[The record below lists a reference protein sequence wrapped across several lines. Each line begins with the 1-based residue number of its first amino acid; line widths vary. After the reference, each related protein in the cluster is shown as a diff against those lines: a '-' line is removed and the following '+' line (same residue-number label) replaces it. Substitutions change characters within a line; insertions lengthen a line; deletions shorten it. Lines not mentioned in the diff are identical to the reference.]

1 MKLFLF
7 TFISLFLGCSS
18 TSLTSPPHQD
28 DMKALANKLSRI
40 TSFDAPEDHDNSSYA
55 LLFLK
60 ANSLVSKGQNT
71 EACPYY
77 EFLSKNE
84 VFVLQKLA
92 WVRALGTCHYSK
104 DQLVN
109 TWEREDLI
117 IPKWLNE
124 EYVNTSYSVAKKN
137 KLRKY
142 EAIFISKKSRYEKVK
157 KERLELLKN
166 AHKIS
171 KTAGDSELEDELLTK
186 IHRLAPRLMNDI
198 HESDRYKV
206 GRDFENIR
214 DFDRARMFYRKIIR
228 DPSVKL
234 KTKKMAWNRLR
245 LSYKLQRQK
254 PTYVQ
259 KTLKMVNFFKKKL
272 INKPKDKRIKRIWV
286 NTSIKYSRALW
297 TLHQRDEGRAV
308 LKKLLAFGVEDKE
321 PLVQIH
327 WILGKMKA
335 EEKLFEDAIKRFEKA
350 SDLRTSNQNFKE
362 RIAWSLGWNYY
373 LLDQFQNTIDYFN
386 KYMDENEESRFNLK
400 LKFWMAKSYLK
411 IGKKG
416 RSHKILSQIAKN
428 DPFGYYGII
437 SNIELERGFSPIEV
451 VNREKHYYDSTLEWL
466 LSLGETKLGENY
478 LKSIQ
483 GKFRSKN
490 QITQLLP
497 LYEKLGWYEGGIFKF
512 FRIKSSERNSILE
525 DHISSAFPIPYQDQ
539 FVKAGLKY
547 NIEPGILFS
556 ISRQESA
563 FNPVIRSAADAFGLM
578 QLIPERAKELA
589 VRHDINY
596 KVLEDLYNPEINI
609 SLGAAL
615 LSDLKTKFKNNFIHF
630 VASYNASES
639 AVNNWFRRYWKGDPY
654 QFIETIPYEETQK
667 YVKLVFRNFITYKR
681 MLSEDE
687 FEMTSKVFTDLE
699 SIEKP

>member
-1 MKLFLF
+1 M
-7 TFISLFLGCSS
+7 SCSS
-18 TSLTSPPHQD
+18 TSLTSPPDQE
-28 DMKALANKLSRI
+28 DMKAIANKLNKI
-40 TSFDAPEDHDNSSYA
+40 TSFEAPENHDNSSYA
-55 LLFLK
+55 LAFLK
-60 ANSLVSKGQNT
+60 ANDLARKGLNK

-77 EFLSKNE
+77 KFLSMNE

-92 WVRALGTCHYSK
+92 WVRALGTCTYSK
-104 DQLVN
+104 DQLIKI
-109 TWEREDLI
+109 WDREDLI
-117 IPKWLNE
+117 IPKWLDE
-124 EYVNTSYSVAKKN
+124 EYVNTSYATSKKYN
-137 KLRKY
+137 LRKY
-142 EAIFISKKSRYEKVK
+142 EAIFISKRSRYEKIK
-157 KERLELLKN
+157 KERLKLLKN

-171 KTAGDSELEDELLTK
+171 KTVGDSELEEELLTK
-186 IHRLAPRLMNDI
+186 IHRLAPRLMRDI
-198 HESDRYKV
+198 QQDDRYKV

-228 DPSVKL
+228 DPSVNL

-254 PTYVQ
+254 PTYVH

-272 INKPKDKRIKRIWV
+272 IDNPKDKRIKRIWV

-308 LKKLLAFGVEDKE
+308 LKKLLAYGVEDKE

-350 SDLRTSNQNFKE
+350 SELKTSNQNFKE

-373 LLDQFQNTIDYFN
+373 LLNQFQNTIDYFN
-386 KYMDENEESRFNLK
+386 KYMDENEDSRFNLK
-400 LKFWMAKSYLK
+400 LKFWMARSYLK
-411 IGKKG
+411 LGKEG
-416 RSHKILSQIAKN
+416 RSKKILAQIAKD
-428 DPFGYYGII
+428 DPYGYYGII
-437 SNIELERGFSPIEV
+437 SNIELKKSFSPLKV
-451 VNREKHYYDSTLEWL
+451 KKRKKHYYDSTLEWL
-466 LSLGETKLGENY
+466 LSLGEIKLGENY

-483 GKFRSKN
+483 RKFKSKD

-497 LYEKLGWYEGGIFKF
+497 LYEKIGWYEGGIFKF
-512 FRIKSSERNSILE
+512 FRIKSSERNSVLE
-525 DHISSAFPIPYQDQ
+525 DHISSAFPIPYQDK
-539 FVKAGLKY
+539 FISAGKKY

-589 VRHDINY
+589 VRHNINY

-639 AVNNWFRRYWKGDPY
+639 AVNNWFRRYWKDDPY

-667 YVKLVFRNFITYKR
+667 YVKLVFRNFVTYKR
-681 MLSEDE
+681 MLSNDD
-687 FEMTSKVFTDLE
+687 FEMSSKVFTDLD
-699 SIEKP
+699 SIGKP